1 MGVLRKLSLGQ
12 KLYGGFAVVLAL
24 LVAVGVVGI
33 QSLSKVN
40 TNSDVS
46 FRNATEPLAALG
58 VARAK
63 SNETR
68 AFALN
73 HILATDL
80 ADKKK
85 AEADIAKNVAI
96 INKSLDAVRKVAAAD
111 EEKKLLAELD
121 ASTSKFRETRGKVL
135 ELSNKGEEKA
145 AYALWKAEARPAF
158 EHVAAAYAALF
169 DAKVE
174 LAERLHAE
182 NSATY
187 TSKRTLSL
195 ILIAVAILFAAA
207 LSFLIVRGIKR
218 SVAVVLDRLTMLT
231 DHCAS
236 GLQEGLGKFA
246 EGDLTVEVTPVTPLI
261 EKIGG
266 DELGQVATTVNNLR
280 NRLVAAIEQYNA
292 SRVSLSSLVGE
303 VSSASQSL
311 SSSSEQMA
319 STSEETGRAVGEIA
333 SAIGEVAT
341 GAERQV
347 RMVEGARSSVEE
359 ASQVASDARTVA
371 ENGVKAAEEASEA
384 MGAVRASTQ
393 AVTEA
398 VSSLGER
405 SDQIGSIVETITGIS
420 EQTNLLALNAA
431 IEAAR
436 AGEQGRG
443 FAVVADEVRKLAEE
457 SQNAASSIAALIG
470 EIQTE
475 TQRTIGV
482 VNESAERS
490 EHGATVVE
498 QAREAFLQLGEAVSQ
513 MTERVDQIAQATSE
527 IAGVAE
533 ETSAATE
540 QVSASTE
547 ETSASTEEV
556 AASAQELSV
565 TAQQLERL
573 VDRFKVNA

>member
-1 MGVLRKLSLGQ
+1 MGLFRKLSLGQ
-12 KLYGGFAVVLAL
+12 KLYGGFAVILAL
-24 LVAVGVVGI
+24 LVAVGVVGL
-33 QSLSKVN
+33 QSLGTVIE
-40 TNSDVS
+40 NSDTS
-46 FRNATEPLAALG
+46 FSNATEPLAALG
-58 VARAK
+58 TARAK
-63 SNETR
+63 SYETR

-73 HILATDL
+73 HMLATDP

-85 AEADIAKNVAI
+85 AEADIAKNVDT
-96 INKSLDAVRKVAAAD
+96 INKELVFVKKTLVSDAARKEFTELQAAT
-111 EEKKLLAELD
+111 AE
-121 ASTSKFRETRGKVL
+121 FREARTEVL
-135 ELSNKGEEKA
+135 ELSAHGEEKA
-145 AYALWKAEARPAF
+145 AYALWVKTARPAF
-158 EHVAAAYAALF
+158 EHVTTAFEALF

-174 LAERLHAE
+174 LAERLHTE
-182 NSATY
+182 NDTTY

-218 SVAVVLDRLTMLT
+218 NVATVLDRLTML
-231 DHCAS
+231 DQHCAT

-266 DELGQVATTVNNLR
+266 DELGQVATAVNSMR